1 MPIDRRQ
8 ASGALTELALY
19 AVSALISFAL
29 LNNVLKKLDPNQQ
42 NNKQARGSAGCAAWG
57 CGARARAAARSGGR
71 RGLLRARTGV
81 GGLGVRALPR

>member
-42 NNKQARGSAGCAAWG
+42 NNKQVRVWLARCVGGCCWGACAW
-57 CGARARAAARSGGR
+57 AAAFKG
-71 RGLLRARTGV
+71 
-81 GGLGVRALPR
+81 LPRA